1 MKIILTTLLWLS
13 ISFCQ
18 TSKQSSG
25 ALNPNIGMSAGAYAN
40 AGTDKL
46 EVDGFFEIQF
56 INGLYGDVWFSN
68 LDMDSETSLEF
79 NSSLGWMK
87 QIAPDLI
94 LAGGISNNTELNGE
108 RLNEFFIGGNIS
120 LFTGL
125 AFFGINNA
133 PYILEKEENLMLL
146 TERLKKQT
154 NFIGIFDLNFG
165 ALKNIPVDLSMMS
178 VSDEAGSDLF
188 FMLKKTT
195 TKGFIAGYTF
205 SRERFESE
213 ETRTFTKQG
222 HTKSF
227 TVPVQKDGFFNT
239 LYIGVTF

>member
-1 MKIILTTLLWLS
+1 MKIISITLLWFS

-18 TSKQSSG
+18 TAKQSSG
-25 ALNPNIGMSAGAYAN
+25 ALNPNISMSAGTYAN

-46 EVDGFFEIQF
+46 EVDGFFEVQS
-56 INGLYGDVWFSN
+56 INGLYGDIWFSN

-79 NSSLGWMK
+79 TSSLGWLIE
-87 QIAPDLI
+87 IAPDLT

-108 RLNEFFIGGNIS
+108 SLNELFIGGNIS

-125 AFFGINNA
+125 AFSGINDT
-133 PYILEKEENLMLL
+133 PS
-146 TERLKKQT
+146 

-165 ALKNIPVDLSMMS
+165 PLKNFPIDLSIMS
-178 VSDEAGSDLF
+178 VREDSASDLF

-195 TKGFIAGYTF
+195 AKGFTAGYTF

-213 ETRTFTKQG
+213 ETGTFTKQG
-222 HTKSF
+222 HTKSWTF
-227 TVPVQKDGFFNT
+227 PVQQDGFFNT
-239 LYIGVTF
+239 IYVGFTF

>member
-1 MKIILTTLLWLS
+1 MKIISITLLWLS

-18 TSKQSSG
+18 TAKQSSG
-25 ALNPNIGMSAGAYAN
+25 ALNPNVGMSAGAYAN
-40 AGTDKL
+40 AGTDKM

-87 QIAPDLI
+87 KVAPDLI
-94 LAGGISNNTELNGE
+94 LATGISNNTELNGE

-125 AFFGINNA
+125 AFFGINNT
-133 PYILEKEENLMLL
+133 PS
-146 TERLKKQT
+146 
-154 NFIGIFDLNFG
+154 NFILNFG
-165 ALKNIPVDLSMMS
+165 PLKNFPVDFSMMS
-178 VSDEAGSDLF
+178 VSDEDGSDIY

-195 TKGFIAGYTF
+195 AKGFIAGYTF

-213 ETRTFTKQG
+213 ETRIFTKQG
-222 HTKSF
+222 HTKSW
-227 TVPVQKDGFFNT
+227 TVPVQQNGFFNT
-239 LYIGVTF
+239 IYIGVTF

>member
-1 MKIILTTLLWLS
+1 MKIISITLLWLS

-18 TSKQSSG
+18 TAKQSSG

-40 AGTDKL
+40 AGTDKM
-46 EVDGFFEIQF
+46 EVDGFFEIQS

-68 LDMDSETSLEF
+68 LDMDSETFLEF

-87 QIAPDLI
+87 KVAPDLT

-108 RLNEFFIGGNIS
+108 RLNEFFIGGNIF

-125 AFFGINNA
+125 AFFGINNT
-133 PYILEKEENLMLL
+133 PS
-146 TERLKKQT
+146 

-165 ALKNIPVDLSMMS
+165 PLKNIPVDLSMMS

-213 ETRTFTKQG
+213 ETRTSTKKG
-222 HTKSF
+222 HTISW
-227 TVPVQKDGFFNT
+227 TVPVQQDGFFNT
-239 LYIGVTF
+239 IYIGVTF

>member
-1 MKIILTTLLWLS
+1 MKIISITLLWFS

-18 TSKQSSG
+18 TAKQSSG
-25 ALNPNIGMSAGAYAN
+25 ALNPNIGMRAGTYAN

-46 EVDGFFEIQF
+46 EVDGFFEVQS
-56 INGLYGDVWFSN
+56 INGLYGDIWFSN

-79 NSSLGWMK
+79 TSSLGWMK
-87 QIAPDLI
+87 EIAPDLT

-108 RLNEFFIGGNIS
+108 SLNEFFIGGNIS

-125 AFFGINNA
+125 AFFGINDT
-133 PYILEKEENLMLL
+133 PS
-146 TERLKKQT
+146 

-165 ALKNIPVDLSMMS
+165 SLKNMPVDLSMMS

-188 FMLKKTT
+188 LMLKKTI

-222 HTKSF
+222 HTISW
-227 TVPVQKDGFFNT
+227 TVPVQQDGFFNT
-239 LYIGVTF
+239 IYIGVTF

>member
-1 MKIILTTLLWLS
+1 MKRILITLLWIS
-13 ISFCQ
+13 IPYCQ

-25 ALNPNIGMSAGAYAN
+25 ALNSNIGMSAGTYAN

-56 INGLYGDVWFSN
+56 KNGLFSDVWFSN
-68 LDMDSETSLEF
+68 LDMDSETSLVF

-87 QIAPDLI
+87 KVGPNLT
-94 LAGGISNNTELNGE
+94 LTGGISNNIELNGE

-125 AFFGINNA
+125 AFFGINNT
-133 PYILEKEENLMLL
+133 PS
-146 TERLKKQT
+146 

-165 ALKNIPVDLSMMS
+165 PLKNIPVDLSMMS
-178 VSDEAGSDLF
+178 MGDKDGSDLF
-188 FMLKKTT
+188 FMIKKTM

-222 HTKSF
+222 HTKSW
-227 TVPVQKDGFFNT
+227 TVPVPQDGFFNT
-239 LYIGVTF
+239 IYIGVTF

>member
-18 TSKQSSG
+18 TSKQSFG

-40 AGTDKL
+40 AGTDKM
-46 EVDGFFEIQF
+46 EVDGFFEIQL

-68 LDMDSETSLEF
+68 LDMDSETSLEL

-87 QIAPDLI
+87 EIAPDLT
-94 LAGGISNNTELNGE
+94 LAGGISNSTELNGE

-125 AFFGINNA
+125 AFFGINDT
-133 PYILEKEENLMLL
+133 PS
-146 TERLKKQT
+146 

-165 ALKNIPVDLSMMS
+165 PLKNISVDLSMMS
-178 VSDEAGSDLF
+178 VSDEDGSDIF
-188 FMLKKTT
+188 FMLKKTM

-222 HTKSF
+222 HTYSF
-227 TVPVQKDGFFNT
+227 PVAVQQDGFFNT

>member
-1 MKIILTTLLWLS
+1 MKLILTILLWLS

-18 TSKQSSG
+18 TAKQSSG

-40 AGTDKL
+40 AGTDKM
-46 EVDGFFEIQF
+46 EVDGFFEIQS
-56 INGLYGDVWFSN
+56 INGLYGDVWFSQ
-68 LDMDSETSLEF
+68 LDLDSETSLEF
-79 NSSLGWMK
+79 TSSLGWMK
-87 QIAPDLI
+87 EIAPDLT
-94 LAGGISNNTELNGE
+94 LAAGISNNTELNGE

-125 AFFGINNA
+125 AFFGINNT
-133 PYILEKEENLMLL
+133 PS
-146 TERLKKQT
+146 

-165 ALKNIPVDLSMMS
+165 PLKNIPVDLSMMS
-178 VSDEAGSDLF
+178 VTENSASDLF

-195 TKGFIAGYTF
+195 TKGFTAGYTF

-222 HTKSF
+222 HTKSWTF
-227 TVPVQKDGFFNT
+227 PVQQDGFFNT
-239 LYIGVTF
+239 IYIGITF

>member
-1 MKIILTTLLWLS
+1 MKIISITLLWFS

-18 TSKQSSG
+18 TAKQSFG
-25 ALNPNIGMSAGAYAN
+25 ALNPNIGMSAGTYAN

-46 EVDGFFEIQF
+46 EVDGFFEVQS
-56 INGLYGDVWFSN
+56 INGLYGDIWFSN

-79 NSSLGWMK
+79 TSSLGWLIE
-87 QIAPDLI
+87 IAPDLT

-108 RLNEFFIGGNIS
+108 SLNELFIGGNIS

-125 AFFGINNA
+125 AFSGINDT
-133 PYILEKEENLMLL
+133 PS
-146 TERLKKQT
+146 

-165 ALKNIPVDLSMMS
+165 PLKNIPVDLSVMS
-178 VSDEAGSDLF
+178 VTENSASDLF

-195 TKGFIAGYTF
+195 AKGFIAGYTF

-222 HTKSF
+222 HTKSW
-227 TVPVQKDGFFNT
+227 TVPVQQDGFFNT
-239 LYIGVTF
+239 IYIGVTF

>member
-18 TSKQSSG
+18 TSKQSFG

-40 AGTDKL
+40 AGADKM
-46 EVDGFFEIQF
+46 EVDGFFEIQL

-68 LDMDSETSLEF
+68 LDMDSETSLEL

-87 QIAPDLI
+87 EIAPGLT
-94 LAGGISNNTELNGE
+94 LAGGISNSTELNGE

-125 AFFGINNA
+125 AFFGINDT
-133 PYILEKEENLMLL
+133 PS
-146 TERLKKQT
+146 

-165 ALKNIPVDLSMMS
+165 PLKNISVDLSMMS
-178 VSDEAGSDLF
+178 VSDEDGSDIF
-188 FMLKKTT
+188 FMLKKTM

-222 HTKSF
+222 HTYSF
-227 TVPVQKDGFFNT
+227 PVAVQQDGFFNT

>member
-1 MKIILTTLLWLS
+1 MKLILTILLWLS

-18 TSKQSSG
+18 TAKQSSG

-40 AGTDKL
+40 AGTDKM
-46 EVDGFFEIQF
+46 EVDGFFEIQS
-56 INGLYGDVWFSN
+56 INGLYGDVWFSQ
-68 LDMDSETSLEF
+68 LDLDSETSLEF
-79 NSSLGWMK
+79 TSSLGWMK
-87 QIAPDLI
+87 EIAPDLT

-125 AFFGINNA
+125 AFFGINDT
-133 PYILEKEENLMLL
+133 PS
-146 TERLKKQT
+146 

-165 ALKNIPVDLSMMS
+165 PLKNIPVDLSVMS
-178 VSDEAGSDLF
+178 VTENSASDLF
-188 FMLKKTT
+188 FMVKKTM

-222 HTKSF
+222 HTKSW
-227 TVPVQKDGFFNT
+227 TVPVPQDGFFNT
-239 LYIGVTF
+239 IYIGVTF

>member
-1 MKIILTTLLWLS
+1 MKLILTILLWLS

-18 TSKQSSG
+18 TAKQSSG

-40 AGTDKL
+40 AGTDKM
-46 EVDGFFEIQF
+46 EVDGFFEIQS
-56 INGLYGDVWFSN
+56 INGLYGDVWFSQ
-68 LDMDSETSLEF
+68 LDLDSETSLEF
-79 NSSLGWMK
+79 TSSLGWMK
-87 QIAPDLI
+87 EIAPDLT
-94 LAGGISNNTELNGE
+94 LAAGISNNTELNGE

-125 AFFGINNA
+125 AFFGINNT
-133 PYILEKEENLMLL
+133 PS
-146 TERLKKQT
+146 

-165 ALKNIPVDLSMMS
+165 PLKNIPVDLSMMS
-178 VSDEAGSDLF
+178 VTENSASDLF

-195 TKGFIAGYTF
+195 TKGFTAGYTF

-222 HTKSF
+222 HTKSWTF
-227 TVPVQKDGFFNT
+227 PVQQDGFFNT
-239 LYIGVTF
+239 IYIGIIF

>member
-1 MKIILTTLLWLS
+1 MKIISITLLWLS

-18 TSKQSSG
+18 TSKQSFG

-68 LDMDSETSLEF
+68 LDMDSETSLEL

-87 QIAPDLI
+87 EIAPGLT
-94 LAGGISNNTELNGE
+94 LAGGISNSTELNLTLAEGISDILFGTVRYE
-108 RLNEFFIGGNIS
+108 SLNEFFIGGNIS

-125 AFFGINNA
+125 AFFGINDT
-133 PYILEKEENLMLL
+133 PS
-146 TERLKKQT
+146 

-165 ALKNIPVDLSMMS
+165 PLKNISVDLSMMS
-178 VSDEAGSDLF
+178 VSDEDGSDIF
-188 FMLKKTT
+188 FMLKKTM

-213 ETRTFTKQG
+213 EKRTFTKQG
-222 HTKSF
+222 HTKSW
-227 TVPVQKDGFFNT
+227 TVPVQQDGFFNT